1 VLFEITANISRTER
15 GCQSDWANFRSL
27 GDCLLWAGFFK
38 LKKVDDIFRLLLPT
52 IGYAL
57 SLQKMA
63 WATFWAI
70 FSLTHLLTLQTHS

>member
-57 SLQKMA
+57 SLQKNGLGYILGDFF
-63 WATFWAI
+63 TN
-70 FSLTHLLTLQTHS
+70 SSGHPVCQS